1 MLRGANPAM
10 EGKPAPASTVNEHGR
25 PITDLIRDELRSS
38 DNGVVAY
45 LFPKPGHTELSR
57 RSLMPPASRD
67 GINCS
72 LPAPTSMTSPSSSTL
87 LCSVLL

>member
-1 MLRGANPAM
+1 MVVLRGANPAM

-45 LFPKPGHTELSR
+45 LFPKPGHTGALLE
-57 RSLMPPASRD
+57 
-67 GINCS
+67 G
-72 LPAPTSMTSPSSSTL
+72 L
-87 LCSVLL
+87 LCRPLRAMGLTVRCRRLRR